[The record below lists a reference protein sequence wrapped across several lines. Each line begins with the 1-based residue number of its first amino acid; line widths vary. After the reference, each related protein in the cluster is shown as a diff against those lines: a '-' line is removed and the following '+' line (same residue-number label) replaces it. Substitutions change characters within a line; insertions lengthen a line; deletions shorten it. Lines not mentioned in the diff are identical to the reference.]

1 MGVCSY
7 SWRATRATTRR
18 ARGARRAAR
27 AVGFSGCWVGCSVGS
42 AWLMTVSVAK
52 FTAVFAMLLLT
63 AAGLSR
69 APAPPSSRGAQLFAE
84 RGLLVEAWVND
95 ADLTR
100 GDLGDLDDFFESGFV
115 PTFYATGSWWGPDIM
130 GDPRASEWSL
140 ASVGEARYNVPPVP
154 GNEGS
159 PRLLSAN
166 QSTRASDLASLCLG
180 DENQYNRSLASA
192 WAEWAALAHTQVP
205 RAAIHTNQWLGEW
218 SFADYQQTLALRP
231 GVFDLVVIDNYAFPG
246 GSPPGSEPRN
256 TSAVSLMQACATV
269 RDTSLH
275 ANAPGQPPLPF
286 GYYLQGYETKP
297 GYTLSAAQIRA
308 YYYLPLAMGAKW
320 LNMFRWSAPWV
331 GFKHGRRTASYF
343 VFQQANAAVRSLSPL
358 LSQLQTTRLE
368 LVPGYHIDPI
378 TNLEVPNTP
387 PGFYGSK
394 RTWPG
399 PTQPVASN
407 FSAGGAVLS
416 NVSVRNLGTANGGL
430 AEDVLLCHFAVLPSR
445 SVPGADSTP
454 PPQATQYF
462 AIWNGLVPDAPDD
475 AHGAGTDLGDVE
487 ITITLGQ
494 GVKRLREWVV
504 GGGEGGWVA
513 LALPPPHRAIE
524 GVPGGRSVRIA
535 VGGGMA
541 RFYEA
546 VL

>member
-1 MGVCSY
+1 MINAA
-7 SWRATRATTRR
+7 ATGTVLLAAAAATAT
-18 ARGARRAAR
+18 APLPLPPA
-27 AVGFSGCWVGCSVGS
+27 S
-42 AWLMTVSVAK
+42 A
-52 FTAVFAMLLLT
+52 
-63 AAGLSR
+63 
-69 APAPPSSRGAQLFAE
+69 PRGAQLFAE

-95 ADLTR
+95 ADLAR
-100 GDLGDLDDFFESGFV
+100 GDLGDLDDFFESGFL
-115 PTFYATGSWWGPDIM
+115 PTFYNVGSWWGAAIM
-130 GDPRASEWSL
+130 ADPRAGEWSI
-140 ASVGEARYNVPPVP
+140 ASVGEARYNVPPAAAA
-154 GNEGS
+154 
-159 PRLLSAN
+159 RLLSAN
-166 QSTRASDLASLCLG
+166 QSARAADLASLCLG
-180 DENQYNRSLASA
+180 DENQYNRSVVEA
-192 WAEWAALAHTQVP
+192 WAAWAALAHAQVP

-256 TSAVSLMQACATV
+256 TSAVSLVQACATV

-275 ANAPGQPPLPF
+275 ANPPGQPPLPF
-286 GYYLQGYETKP
+286 GYYLQGYETKA

-331 GFKHGRRTASYF
+331 GFEQGQRTASYF
-343 VFQQANAAVRSLSPL
+343 VFQEANAAVKSLSPL

-368 LVPGYHIDPI
+368 LVHGWHVDPT
-378 TNLEVPNTP
+378 TNATTANTP

-407 FSAGGAVLS
+407 FSSGSGSGGGGGGAGAGAGVVA
-416 NVSVRNLGTANGGL
+416 NISVRNLGTANDGL
-430 AEDVLLCHFAVLPSR
+430 AEDVLLCHFDVLPGR
-445 SVPGADSTP
+445 SVPGAAVADSAAP
-454 PPQATQYF
+454 PAAPAAQYF
-462 AIWNGLVPDAPDD
+462 ALWNGLVPDAPDD
-475 AHGAGTDLGDVE
+475 AHGAGTELGEVE

-494 GVKRLREWVV
+494 GVKQLREWVD
-504 GGGEGGWVA
+504 GRWVV
-513 LALPPPHRAIE
+513 LALPPPPPSPLTEDVAIRL
-524 GVPGGRSVRIA
+524 GGGGGRSVRVA

-546 VL
+546 AM